1 VEEHAPAGGGGEELA
16 PLLLR
21 VAEALERLV
30 ETTAAI
36 AAKLDRANETLE
48 HLDRSQWG

>member
-1 VEEHAPAGGGGEELA
+1 MEEHATAGGGEELA
-16 PLLLR
+16 TLLLR

-30 ETTAAI
+30 ETTGAI
-36 AAKLDRANETLE
+36 AAKLDRVNETLE